1 MKKLVVSLTCLVAIL
16 ASIPIAVAQA
26 DDKPRVFI
34 TDSHSW
40 EVRGGAGGADGTFG
54 SSTAGGARPQTA
66 EIVKTFGER
75 CPSVVTNNIQA
86 KANYIVV
93 LDHEGGKAWLAHK
106 NKVAVFDAVSGDSVI
121 SKSTLSLGGS
131 VEEACNGI
139 SKHWATHKTAVAP
152 ESDKAPSSTPTQPTE
167 VKAAIGSRLS
177 ISSIPDGADIEVDGN
192 FVGNTPSAIEIS
204 IGDHTIS
211 VRKNGYKA
219 WQRKLKASGG
229 DVSLK
234 AELEKEGGN

>member
-1 MKKLVVSLTCLVAIL
+1 MKKLVVSLTCLIAVL
-16 ASIPIAVAQA
+16 ASITLAVGQA

-40 EVRGGAGGADGTFG
+40 EVRSGAGGTDGTFG
-54 SSTAGGARPQTA
+54 AGGAGGARPQTA

-93 LDHEGGKAWLAHK
+93 LDHEGGKGWLAHK
-106 NKVAVFDAVSGDSVI
+106 NKVAVFDAASGDSVM

-131 VEEACNGI
+131 VEEACNSI
-139 SKHWATHKTAVAP
+139 SKHWATHKTTVAS
-152 ESDKAPSSTPTQPTE
+152 ETATAPSSTPTQPKA
-167 VKAAIGSRLS
+167 VKANIGSRLS
-177 ISSIPDGADIEVDGN
+177 IASTPDGADIEVDGN
-192 FVGNTPSAIEIS
+192 FVGNTPSAIEVS
-204 IGDHTIS
+204 VGDHTIS
-211 VRKNGYKA
+211 VKKTGYKA

-229 DVSLK
+229 DVNLK

>member
-1 MKKLVVSLTCLVAIL
+1 MKRLVVSLTFLIAIL
-16 ASIPIAVAQA
+16 ASIPLAVAQA

-40 EVRGGAGGADGTFG
+40 EVRSGAGGTDGTFG
-54 SSTAGGARPQTA
+54 AGGAGGARPQTA

-93 LDHEGGKAWLAHK
+93 LDHEGGKGWLAHK

-139 SKHWATHKTAVAP
+139 AKHWPTHKTAVAL
-152 ESDKAPSSTPTQPTE
+152 EAAKLPSSTPTQPTE
-167 VKAAIGSRLS
+167 VKAAVNSKLS
-177 ISSIPDGADIEVDGN
+177 ISSTPDGADIEVDGN
-192 FVGNTPSAIEIS
+192 FVGNTPSAIEVS
-204 IGDHTIS
+204 TGDHTIA
-211 VRKNGYKA
+211 VKKTGYKA
-219 WQRKLKASGG
+219 WQRKLKTSGG

>member
-16 ASIPIAVAQA
+16 ASIPLAVAQT

-40 EVRGGAGGADGTFG
+40 EVRGGAGGNDGTFG
-54 SSTAGGARPQTA
+54 GGSAGGARPQTA

-152 ESDKAPSSTPTQPTE
+152 ASDKTPSSTPTQPTE
-167 VKAAIGSRLS
+167 VKAAIGSRLN
-177 ISSIPDGADIEVDGN
+177 IPSIPN
-192 FVGNTPSAIEIS
+192 RP
-204 IGDHTIS
+204 
-211 VRKNGYKA
+211 R
-219 WQRKLKASGG
+219 LKVYSHF
-229 DVSLK
+229 LTK
-234 AELEKEGGN
+234 P